1 MRGIQ
6 KSGLGR
12 KTNSTHTPKKKPPSP
27 LRSAIA
33 RPGGDSGWR
42 RFVARLARVQAE
54 RQHRLDVASSN
65 AFRELCEKMDQQR
78 AISLDVLFRFP
89 RTRRFTI
96 AQVDA
101 LVWLLERVN
110 VHVWEVDGVT
120 WIRSEQTPVDEQAFR

>member
-1 MRGIQ
+1 MRGNQ
-6 KSGLGR
+6 KSGLQR
-12 KTNSTHTPKKKPPSP
+12 MTNSTRTPMRKPTSP
-27 LRSAIA
+27 LRSAAA
-33 RPGGDSGWR
+33 RKNAWR
-42 RFVARLARVQAE
+42 RFAARLASGQAA
-54 RQHRLDVASSN
+54 RQLRHDVASN
-65 AFRELCEKMDQQR
+65 KAFRELCEKMDQQR

-110 VHVWEVDGVT
+110 VHVWKVDGVT